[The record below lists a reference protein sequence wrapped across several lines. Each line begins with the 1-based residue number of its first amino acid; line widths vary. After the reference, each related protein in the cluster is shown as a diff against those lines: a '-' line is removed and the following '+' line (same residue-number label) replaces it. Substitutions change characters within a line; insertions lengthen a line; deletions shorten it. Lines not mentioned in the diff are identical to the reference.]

1 MEPCAE
7 PSCPA
12 FATRGAFCPVHAETP
27 LAAARAKEIGHL
39 YRPRYY
45 CGPCDEW
52 FRRSGD
58 CPHCGADLEKGAQC

>member
-27 LAAARAKEIGHL
+27 LAAARAKEIGHRVSAAL
-39 YRPRYY
+39 LLRAVR
-45 CGPCDEW
+45 
-52 FRRSGD
+52 
-58 CPHCGADLEKGAQC
+58 